1 MMKKIVKLL
10 SPLTLLLFLFVGCE
24 DDDTDLQIVPLQ
36 EDSFEVITPTIT
48 NINLNFA
55 LPDNP
60 AFTLS
65 WNDVASSGATYS
77 VEASAAET
85 FDSPIALGTTQ
96 NRTFT
101 MTVAEFN
108 SVVIGAGAEAF
119 EPFTIHMR
127 VSNGSETSE
136 TVSYSVSAYT
146 ETPPEISGPET
157 GTEVVLSDLDPTATA
172 LTIEFNDPDFGD
184 GGVVSVDYTLEFA
197 LPDTNFETVFLS
209 ATTNELSLALSHEEI
224 NTIALDLGL
233 TPEEASNAVVRVK
246 AVLETESGMI
256 ERYSDPI
263 TLSITPYDITLAPIL
278 YVVGAGAT
286 DAGWGWDTPVELRLI
301 GAIYSGNINLQNNNG
316 ADNNFRFFT
325 EEGNW
330 DSGQNYPYYADR
342 GYTIDNNLVNANDGD
357 SNFAFIG
364 TTGMYSI
371 AIDTQNRTI
380 TLGEPQTAGALSPL
394 GVVGSGYNNW
404 GAFPD
409 APFYTTNTDGVV
421 VSYVT
426 LVDGEIKFRE
436 NNDWTVNYG
445 DDGADG
451 TLELNGANIVVTAGE
466 YRIIVNLNNLTY
478 TIEPYS
484 LGIVGSAW
492 NDWGGAGPDAKMF
505 YDNTSDTFVVGVK
518 LQDGEMKVRLNND
531 WGTNYGDTGGD
542 GTAELN
548 GDNIVVTAGFYQIRL
563 DLNNLLITVEETDIW
578 GIVGS
583 GYNDWGNAGP
593 DFSFTQYNPDRWVAQ
608 NVPLIDGEIKFRIN
622 EDWGVNIGD
631 TGADGT
637 LEDGGDNIAV
647 TAGTYDIFLDFSGA
661 GAPTYTLIAK

>member
-1 MMKKIVKLL
+1 MKNICKILG
-10 SPLTLLLFLFVGCE
+10 LTVFLFFVGCTQ
-24 DDDTDLQIVPLQ
+24 DDEYEVTPSQDA
-36 EDSFEVITPTIT
+36 SFELINSGIS

-65 WNDVASSGATYS
+65 WNDSASSGATYN
-77 VEASAAET
+77 VEASTEDT
-85 FDSPIALGTTQ
+85 FDSPIALGSTQ

-119 EPFTIHMR
+119 EPFTLHMR
-127 VSNGSETSE
+127 VSKGSEISGI
-136 TVSYSVSAYT
+136 VSYSVSAYT
-146 ETPPEISGPET
+146 ETPPEISGPDT
-157 GTEVVLSDLDPTATA
+157 GTEVVLSDLDPAAIA
-172 LTIEFNDPDFGD
+172 LTVEFDDPDFGE
-184 GGVVSVDYTLEFA
+184 GNVVTVDYTLEFA
-197 LPDTNFETVFLS
+197 LPDTNFETVFES
-209 ATTNELSLALSHEEI
+209 AATNELSLALTHEEI

-263 TLSITPYDITLAPIL
+263 TLSITPYDITLPPIL

-301 GAIYSGNINLQNNNG
+301 GTIYSGNINLQNNNG

-342 GYTIDNNLVNANDGD
+342 GYTIDENLVNANDGD
-357 SNFAFIG
+357 SNFAFVG
-364 TTGMYSI
+364 TTGSYSI

-380 TLGEPQTAGALSPL
+380 TLGEPQTAGAPSPL
-394 GVVGSGYNNW
+394 GIVGSGFNDW
-404 GAFPD
+404 GNAGPD

-421 VSYVT
+421 VSYVN
-426 LVDGEIKFRE
+426 LKDGEIKFRE
-436 NNDWTVNYG
+436 NNDWGVNYG

-451 TLELNGANIVVTAGE
+451 TLELNGANIIVTAGD
-466 YRIIVNLNNLTY
+466 YRIVVDLNNLTY

-492 NDWGGAGPDAKMF
+492 NDWGNAGPDAKMF

-518 LQDGEMKVRLNND
+518 LQEGEMKVRLNND

-548 GDNIVVTAGFYQIRL
+548 GDNIVVTAGFYQVRL
-563 DLNNLLITVEETDIW
+563 DLNNLLITVEEADLW

-593 DFSFTQYNPDRWVAQ
+593 DFSFTQYNPDKWVAE
-608 NVPLIDGEIKFRIN
+608 NVTLIDGEIKFRVN

-637 LEDGGDNIAV
+637 LEDGGDNIVV

-661 GAPTYTLIAK
+661 GAPTYTLITK